1 LAPTSGELKRPPSTS
16 IHLRHIAEE
25 GNSARGCP
33 AATRHQPRDTPAER
47 TPEPEKEGYQPNT
60 AGGGVGP
67 RNQRLGSHTPTSTE
81 EEREDASASRPS
93 EEDRQIAEEMCHIT
107 LDDQGQRPQQ
117 RELHQESLIN
127 DDGVNR

>member
-93 EEDRQIAEEMCHIT
+93 EEDRRIAEEMCHIT
-107 LDDQGQRPQQ
+107 LDDQG
-117 RELHQESLIN
+117 
-127 DDGVNR
+127 